1 MKKLFVL
8 ALLAVAMTASAEDK
22 NENLVVADDVITEE
36 GGIQLSKNKKENE
49 NDRWVMHF
57 ALGVNIPDKADG
69 NSFAPFRSWEF
80 NWTILQYD
88 CPLGKSNTT
97 LSAGV
102 GVNWRNYTLS
112 GHKNGFVKVGDYVS
126 VFDVDANYTS
136 LASVMGD
143 GSKLDD
149 FSSNIQTLSLNI
161 PLLIKQRFSKSFAIS
176 LGAQLNWNYYARIHN
191 YYTVDDRD
199 YDEYVR
205 KVGQRPITVD
215 VLGILHFG
223 RIGVYCK
230 YSPMSVLKKDRGV
243 EFKSFAAGIYF

>member
-1 MKKLFVL
+1 
-8 ALLAVAMTASAEDK
+8 
-22 NENLVVADDVITEE
+22 
-36 GGIQLSKNKKENE
+36 
-49 NDRWVMHF
+49 
-57 ALGVNIPDKADG
+57 
-69 NSFAPFRSWEF
+69 
-80 NWTILQYD
+80 
-88 CPLGKSNTT
+88 
-97 LSAGV
+97 
-102 GVNWRNYTLS
+102 
-112 GHKNGFVKVGDYVS
+112 
-126 VFDVDANYTS
+126 
-136 LASVMGD
+136 MGD

-149 FSSNIQTLSLNI
+149 FSSNIQTSSLNI